1 MGLTA
6 FSAPGAQPEAGSP
19 ETAPLIERLGDE
31 SGPAIDEVARRLRE
45 PETARTTLQ
54 SLAALTIV
62 PPALWRD
69 VSVLT
74 TSDQDGDVRL
84 LAARV
89 VTRFATREAATLL
102 VRLTADAD
110 PAVAG
115 EAKSGL
121 SQLTATGSGWD
132 ADQWKEWLDSTA
144 GWTDRTW
151 ARRLLAGQ
159 AEARRQLENERAGL
173 RDESVAL
180 YRKLHAELDPAGRTG
195 LIAEL
200 IRDDRPWLRDLG
212 FDLAGRDVSA
222 RTGLGEEVARAAAD
236 RLHHPDPW
244 VRAMAA
250 NLVSRLVPPDAMLL
264 LTEALAAEM
273 DARAA
278 EPMLLGVARWPN
290 PDALEPAITWLER
303 DDAPIDAAATAL
315 WAFTNAGLLDSEDD
329 QARVLARLRALRL
342 DRTGEPGM
350 RMLVRLG
357 EADDLNRVAELLT
370 APDGPLRG
378 TAAEALGE
386 SPEGASRL
394 LALASNDPRLFAPTA
409 RAITRHDPTPGG
421 LRAIAGLPAL
431 QPVDRA
437 RAVLAHAERLDAS
450 QLAEA
455 LSLAGLDDELTER
468 VLSRLADTDGQD
480 EPGVIDGLLA
490 LAEVRMRLARP
501 DAAGEA
507 IASLL
512 DAPLS
517 DAQAQR
523 LRRVRIWRRL
533 TIGDT
538 DGAWTIESATAE
550 DWLDALGRMPA
561 DWPDRFSMAERAM
574 VSFGE
579 QLDAASRA
587 RFEAILAPQDE
598 PAEADSSST
607 D

>member
-1 MGLTA
+1 MGLTS
-6 FSAPGAQPEAGSP
+6 FSALGSQPEGGAEGIAQP
-19 ETAPLIERLGDE
+19 IERLSDE
-31 SGPAIDEVARRLRE
+31 SGPAIDEVAKRLRE
-45 PETARTTLQ
+45 SETARDTLQ
-54 SLAALTIV
+54 SLSALTIV

-74 TSDQDGDVRL
+74 TSDQDGDIRM
-84 LAARV
+84 LAVRV
-89 VTRFATREAATLL
+89 VTRFATREAVTLL
-102 VRLTADAD
+102 VRLTGDADA
-110 PAVAG
+110 AVAN

-121 SQLTATGSGWD
+121 TQLTATGSGWGS
-132 ADQWKEWLDSTA
+132 DQWKSWLESTA

-151 ARRLLAGQ
+151 ARQLLAGQ
-159 AEARRQLENERAGL
+159 AESRRQLETERAGL

-180 YRKLHAELDPAGRTG
+180 YRKLHAELDPGGRTG

-236 RLHHPDPW
+236 RLRHPDPR

-264 LTEALAAEM
+264 LTEALAAEK

-290 PDALEPAITWLER
+290 PEALEPAITWLER

-357 EADDLNRVAELLT
+357 GEADLGRVAELLT
-370 APDGPLRG
+370 APDGPLRA

-386 SPEGASRL
+386 SPEGTARL

-409 RAITRHDPTPGG
+409 RAITRHDPTPAG

-437 RAVLAHAERLDAS
+437 RAVLAHAERLEAGL
-450 QLAEA
+450 LAEA
-455 LSLAGLDDELTER
+455 LGAAGLDDELTER
-468 VLSRLADTDGQD
+468 VLSRLADSDGQD

-501 DAAGEA
+501 DASGEA
-507 IASLL
+507 IAALL

-517 DAQAQR
+517 DAQQQR

-538 DGAWTIESATAE
+538 DGAWTIDSATAE
-550 DWLDALGRMPA
+550 DWLEALGKMPA
-561 DWPDRFSMAERAM
+561 DWADRFAMAERALLT
-574 VSFGE
+574 FGE
-579 QLDAASRA
+579 QLDEASKA
-587 RFEAILAPQDE
+587 RFEAILAPRDG
-598 PAEADSSST
+598 SSS
-607 D
+607 DDS